1 MSKHTPGPWE
11 VTRFGAIKSASPNT
25 QVEYARGIGQPQ
37 IALVFVDDS
46 RPEGE
51 RDANARVIAAAPD
64 LLAALQALVAADGEC
79 WCSVNHDRDAGP
91 LGPCELHGALEAA
104 RAAIAK
110 AEGGGES

>member
-64 LLAALQALVAADGEC
+64 LLASLKEMLDKGEGCAACGF
-79 WCSVNHDRDAGP
+79 
-91 LGPCELHGALEAA
+91 GAPGCGCRYERA

-110 AEGGGES
+110 AEGES